1 MKLGRWWWIL
11 HSIYCT
17 RIIITAAPWWPHLF
31 LFNMRELLFEF
42 CSLRWVWGLVR
53 DHLEYV
59 SDLSDLK
66 GFSLTKA
73 EDMGVI
79 EFLRG
84 YHSESQH
91 YWLNSFVFNVQVLT
105 VRKHFSLVES
115 LNSFSFW
122 SEKFMH
128 RTVPLSE
135 YGYQF
140 ILEFGEIF
148 QLF

>member
-11 HSIYCT
+11 HRVNCH
-17 RIIITAAPWWPHLF
+17 RIIITATTWWAHLF

-42 CSLRWVWGLVR
+42 GSLRWVWGLVR

-59 SDLSDLK
+59 SDLSDLQ

-73 EDMGVI
+73 QDMGVV

-84 YHSESQH
+84 YHSECQH
-91 YWLNSFVFNVQVLT
+91 YWLNSFVFNVQVLA
-105 VRKHFSLVES
+105 VRKHFSFIKS
-115 LNSFSFW
+115 LISFSFG

-128 RTVPLSE
+128 RSVPLSE
-135 YGYQF
+135 YGNQF